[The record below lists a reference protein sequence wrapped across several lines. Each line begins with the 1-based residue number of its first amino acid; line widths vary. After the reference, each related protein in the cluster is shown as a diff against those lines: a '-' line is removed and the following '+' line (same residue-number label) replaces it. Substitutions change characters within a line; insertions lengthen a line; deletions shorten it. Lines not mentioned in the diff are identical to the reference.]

1 MPRGTYF
8 SFEKVC
14 KANLVAAG
22 FTKLALPW
30 SVGLSRFGCCSS
42 SHKNYVF
49 VGALYVP
56 LWKPP
61 GGKRNVIRSL
71 DRLYVYGRASSLN
84 LNCACV

>member
-49 VGALYVP
+49 AGALYVP

-61 GGKRNVIRSL
+61 GGSKTFVRS
-71 DRLYVYGRASSLN
+71 
-84 LNCACV
+84 